1 MESDDDVEPPTSPT
15 PRTRRVLPRAIRNKI
30 YDFFSADIAARKPP
44 TTIACRQYIRDSS
57 SDLDWIKVKAVVNS
71 RIQG

>member
-44 TTIACRQYIRDSS
+44 TTIACRQYITNSC